1 MTSNRLSALR
11 REYSLSSLNIV
22 DCPSNPIILCKNWV
36 KEAVDKALLE
46 PNAMSLCTVS
56 KKGYPSL
63 RTVLLK
69 DISTEG
75 FVFFTNYTSRKAQ
88 DIEEHH
94 HVALLLCW
102 IPLERQIR
110 IEGQAKRCLDE
121 VSDAYFALRPRESQL
136 AAWASIQSQVMEH
149 QKDLQVAYTQQEKKF
164 ADQDTIPRP
173 PFWGGYVVVPEVVE
187 FWQGKANRLHDRVLY
202 TKERDQAWS
211 KVCLFP

>member
-1 MTSNRLSALR
+1 MPSNHLSTLR

-22 DCPSNPIILCKNWV
+22 DCPYNPIILCKKWV
-36 KEAVDKALLE
+36 KEAVDKALPE

-56 KKGYPSL
+56 KKGSPSL

-69 DISTEG
+69 DIHEEG
-75 FVFFTNYTSRKAQ
+75 FVFFSNYMSRKAQ
-88 DIEEHH
+88 EIEENHQ
-94 HVALLLCW
+94 VALLLCW
-102 IPLERQIR
+102 VMLERQIR
-110 IEGQAKRCLDE
+110 VEGRAKKCLDE

-136 AAWASIQSQVMEH
+136 AAWASIQSQVLEH
-149 QKDLQVAYTQQEKKF
+149 QKDLQVAYAQQAKKF

-173 PFWGGYVVVPEVVE
+173 PFWGGYMVVPEVVE

-202 TKERDQAWS
+202 TKEREQAWS